1 MKKFIL
7 ILILSAVAIAAVLFI
22 FKFKLS
28 KQAIDEETTLKS
40 RNLSVEFREDGCIS
54 PRNRLEIKPSFDGRV
69 EKILVNEGDKI
80 KKGQII
86 IWMSSKERAALID
99 TARTISEQEYVK
111 WQEIY
116 KPTPIVAYM
125 DGFIISRQKEPGQ
138 TVFTNEAILV
148 MADDLI
154 VKAYIDETDLRY
166 IKSGC
171 KPKMY
176 LDAYPEEKFEGII
189 EHISYESKLLDNV
202 TVYETRIKPIKK
214 PKVFKSGMTVTVMIT
229 IESKNNA
236 PSIDNIFINEEGDKK
251 TVTVKTGTANKP
263 KFETREIKTG
273 INNSIFTEILSGL
286 KAGETV
292 VTFKSSKK

>member
-7 ILILSAVAIAAVLFI
+7 ILILSAVAATAVLFI
-22 FKFKLS
+22 FKFKSS
-28 KQAIDEETTLKS
+28 KQVIDEETTLKF
-40 RNLSVEFREDGCIS
+40 RDLAVELRENGCVK
-54 PRNRLEIKPSFDGRV
+54 PRNRLAVKPSFGGRV

-86 IWMSSKERAALID
+86 VWMSSSERVSIVD
-99 TARTISEQEYVK
+99 MARAVGEQEYMK
-111 WQEIY
+111 CQEIY
-116 KPTPIVAYM
+116 KQTPIVAYM

-138 TVFTNEAILV
+138 TVLHDEAILV

-154 VKAYIDETDLRY
+154 VEAVIDETDLRY
-166 IKSGC
+166 IKNGS
-171 KPKMY
+171 KAKMY
-176 LDAYPEEKFEGII
+176 LDAYPNEKFEGIV
-189 EHISYESKLLDNV
+189 EHISYESKLSDNV
-202 TVYETRIKPIKK
+202 TIYEVRINPIKK

-251 TVTVKTGTANKP
+251 TVTVKTGTTDKP
-263 KFETREIKTG
+263 KFETREIETG